1 MTRQEDASMLKLIG
15 APAGLGLAV
24 ASVSW
29 LYRPLRRRFV
39 RRHRGHLGINVETSI
54 TIKESPERLYR
65 FWRNFEHL
73 PHVISHL
80 DSVRVTAPTRSCW
93 IVKAPAGVRLEWDA
107 EIINDMPNELIAWHS
122 VAGPHVI
129 HPGSVR
135 FPPTPRPAPP
145 PPPP

>member
-29 LYRPLRRRFV
+29 LYRALRRRFV

-93 IVKAPAGVRLEWDA
+93 IVKAPAGGPALRETA
-107 EIINDMPNELIAWHS
+107 RHNHS
-122 VAGPHVI
+122 P
-129 HPGSVR
+129 
-135 FPPTPRPAPP
+135 
-145 PPPP
+145 